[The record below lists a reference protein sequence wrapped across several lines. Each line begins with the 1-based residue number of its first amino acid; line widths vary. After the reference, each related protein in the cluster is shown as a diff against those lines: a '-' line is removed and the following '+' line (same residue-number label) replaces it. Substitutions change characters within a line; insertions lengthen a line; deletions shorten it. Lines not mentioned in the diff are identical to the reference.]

1 MNKSKLVDVIAEKRG
16 IPRKKAES
24 VVDLVFDMMVDALKK
39 DDRIEV
45 RGFGSFVTKRYGAYK
60 GRNPRSG
67 EPIDVPAKRVPFF
80 KVGKELR
87 ERVDRSRAPLEQ
99 DNGSDTDTD
108 STPPPVTAPA
118 PVSPTLELAGAPRP
132 GSGPADT

>member
-1 MNKSKLVDVIAEKRG
+1 MNKSKLVDVIAEKRKL
-16 IPRKKAES
+16 PRKKAEQ
-24 VVDLVFDMMVDALKK
+24 VVDLVFDMLVDALKR

-45 RGFGSFVTKRYGAYK
+45 RGFGSFVTKKYGAYK

-87 ERVDRSRAPLEQ
+87 ERVDHSTAPLQ
-99 DNGSDTDTD
+99 PDTDDDRD
-108 STPPPVTAPA
+108 STPPPAAPA
-118 PVSPTLELAGAPRP
+118 TSSEP
-132 GSGPADT
+132 GGSSNTPQPA